1 MKINDENHL
10 ISFNL
15 KHKGGRLMLAD
26 TIYEHFK
33 EVYDYPIK
41 SLIQPAVTIESS
53 YTVSQVIN
61 KISENDAYDVFCME
75 NGSVLATNVRALLL
89 GKDILDM
96 NIRPFLSVVPSL
108 SINDAVQKA
117 ANILTHYRIRSVPVV
132 SEQKIIGVV
141 SADKIL
147 ELVSKKDNKWINA
160 NVVFTSNPITIDSNE
175 SLSAARKIMTSKRID
190 HLPVLHK
197 GVIKQVLTSSHLV
210 KSIIPTE
217 KLTKGSIGMKKIR
230 NLQSKIGNI
239 GSTRIPQCSPKDDL
253 NQVITSMQKAG
264 TTCCLVNLW
273 GEIHGIITVRDILSL
288 LAIKMESEIPL
299 YIVGLP
305 EDLKNDELIHSK
317 FVKALKRIQ
326 KVYTEIQE
334 ARVTIK
340 QTRKQGQRKFYEVS
354 IRIIT
359 PHNTFRQEGTGWD
372 LSNVIEEQSQK
383 LLRNLSKRA
392 KRRYKT
398 SIRKLD
404 APITEV

>member
-1 MKINDENHL
+1 
-10 ISFNL
+10 
-15 KHKGGRLMLAD
+15 MLAD
-26 TIYEHFK
+26 TIYDHLK
-33 EVYDYPIK
+33 EIYNYPVK
-41 SLIQPAVTIESS
+41 SLIQPAITIESS
-53 YTVSQVIN
+53 DSVSKVIN

-75 NGSVLATNVRALLL
+75 NGAVLTTNVRSLLL

-96 NIRPFLSVVPSL
+96 NIKPFLSVVPSL
-108 SINDAVQKA
+108 SIDDSVQKA
-117 ANILTHYRIRSVPVV
+117 ANILTHYRIRSAPVI
-132 SEQKIIGVV
+132 SKQEIIGVV
-141 SADKIL
+141 SANKIL
-147 ELVSKKDNKWINA
+147 ELVAKKDNRWINA

-197 GVIKQVLTSSHLV
+197 GVIKQVLTSSHLLKAV
-210 KSIIPTE
+210 IPSE
-217 KLTKGSIGMKKIR
+217 KLTRGSIGMKKIR
-230 NLQSKIGNI
+230 NLESKIGNI
-239 GSTRIPQCSPKDDL
+239 GSTRIPQCSPKDNL
-253 NQVITSMQKAG
+253 NHVIQSMQKSG

-273 GEIHGIITVRDILSL
+273 GEIHGIITLRDILSL
-288 LAIKMESEIPL
+288 LAVKMESEIPL

-340 QTRKQGQRKFYEVS
+340 QTRKNGQRQFYEVS

-359 PHNTFRQEGTGWD
+359 PHKTFRQEGTGWD

-404 APITEV
+404 APITEI